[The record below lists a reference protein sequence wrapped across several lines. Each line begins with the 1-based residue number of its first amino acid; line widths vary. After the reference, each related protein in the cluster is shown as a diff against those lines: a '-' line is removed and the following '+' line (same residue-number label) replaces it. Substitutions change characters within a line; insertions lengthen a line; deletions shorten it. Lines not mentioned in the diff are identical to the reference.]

1 MGKTNA
7 TVRPSLFLVHA
18 GDGNISHY
26 TGLTPLLRPYAD
38 VYYLQASGIAEGT
51 TPLDSVEEMSA
62 YYLQAVRSTQPCG
75 PYFIGA
81 YSFGAQTAFEMAR
94 QLACAGE
101 KVSLCFIDAFCIYDV
116 PPPSEKLYFQMFLRD
131 FLGLVSAERPLL
143 RLIPQWGKTLAAGVL
158 GSLLGLVPAGP
169 RWKALEFISY
179 RVGGRSWRLSP
190 QQIQRT
196 LATYISINNAVMRYR
211 PQTCPVRLLLLRGE
225 RNRIDWFSHLS
236 LRLLGDET
244 LTQAMNQFRQNLQ
257 QRDYGWGQFTA
268 AVEVRRVNANHYE
281 ILKHDA
287 LPQVAASMIDWLREE
302 ASL

>member
-26 TGLTPLLRPYAD
+26 TGLTPLLRPFAD

-236 LRLLGDET
+236 LRLLGNRT
-244 LTQAMNQFRQNLQ
+244 LTGAMNQFRQNLQ

-268 AVEVRRVNANHYE
+268 AVEVRHVNANHYE
-281 ILKHDA
+281 MLKHDA

>member
-143 RLIPQWGKTLAAGVL
+143 RLIPQWGKSLAAGVL

-281 ILKHDA
+281 MLKHDA

>member
-62 YYLQAVRSTQPCG
+62 YYLQAVRSTQPSG

-281 ILKHDA
+281 MLKHDA

>member
-1 MGKTNA
+1 MGNTL
-7 TVRPSLFLVHA
+7 TTTRPSLFLVHA

-26 TGLTPLLRPYAD
+26 TGLTPFLRPYAD

-51 TPLDSVEEMSA
+51 TPHESVEAMSA

-94 QLACAGE
+94 QLVCAGE
-101 KVSLCFIDAFCIYDV
+101 QVSLCFIDAFCIYDV

-143 RLIPQWGKTLAAGVL
+143 RLIPQWGKTLAAGLL
-158 GSLLGLVPAGP
+158 GSLLGLVPAAP

-179 RVGGRSWRLSP
+179 RVGGQAWRLSP

-196 LATYISINNAVMRYR
+196 LATYISINNAVMHYQ
-211 PQTCPVRLLLLRGE
+211 PQPCPVRLLLLRGE
-225 RNRIDWFSHLS
+225 HNRIDWFSRLS
-236 LRLLGDET
+236 LRLLGNKT

-257 QRDYGWGQFTA
+257 QRDYGWGAFTA
-268 AVEVRRVNANHYE
+268 AVEVRSVNANHYE
-281 ILKHDA
+281 MLKHDA
-287 LPQVAASMIDWLREE
+287 LPQVAAGMIAWLKEE
-302 ASL
+302 VTL

>member
-1 MGKTNA
+1 MVKTNA

-236 LRLLGDET
+236 LRLLGNRT
-244 LTQAMNQFRQNLQ
+244 LTGAMNQFRQNLQ

-268 AVEVRRVNANHYE
+268 AVEVRHVNANHYE
-281 ILKHDA
+281 MLKHDA

>member
-62 YYLQAVRSTQPCG
+62 YYLQAVRSTQPSG

-236 LRLLGDET
+236 LRLLGNKT
-244 LTQAMNQFRQNLQ
+244 LTLAMNQFRQNLQ

-268 AVEVRRVNANHYE
+268 AVDVRHVNANHYE
-281 ILKHDA
+281 MLKHDA

>member
-268 AVEVRRVNANHYE
+268 AVDVRRVNANHYE
-281 ILKHDA
+281 MLKHDA